1 MKLLRPCTAGCGGWS
16 GWRGGDVGGKVAG
29 LKQGDSKLRAH
40 FRETHLFPLSSPD
53 GKESL
58 SQDPAG
64 CHSYW
69 KYTR

>member
-1 MKLLRPCTAGCGGWS
+1 M
-16 GWRGGDVGGKVAG
+16 GGKVAG